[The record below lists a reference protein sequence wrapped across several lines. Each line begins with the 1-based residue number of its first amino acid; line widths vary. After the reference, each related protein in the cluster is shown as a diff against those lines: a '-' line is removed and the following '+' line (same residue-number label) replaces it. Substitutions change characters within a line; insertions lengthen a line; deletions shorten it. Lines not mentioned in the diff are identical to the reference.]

1 MNTKTITIYDEHIT
15 VTKHGDNDYE
25 IYFTHADYSVRGTML
40 DVVQAF
46 AEWQA
51 SSSLDDPAI
60 SFDWLDRT
68 ISNPWIDPSARFPL
82 DWSQACETYGI
93 ENVMQFVID
102 ACDLLRT
109 DKKEV

>member
-1 MNTKTITIYDEHIT
+1 MITKTLTINGVTIVITRFDAH
-15 VTKHGDNDYE
+15 DFD
-25 IYFTHADYSVRGTML
+25 IYFDDIDTSVRGSML

-51 SSSLDDPAI
+51 SSLDKPAV

-82 DWSQACETYGI
+82 DCTKAVETYGA
-93 ENVMQFVID
+93 ENVMRFVMD
-102 ACDLLRT
+102 ACDLLRP
-109 DKKEV
+109 DD